1 MVKAGST
8 PEDHNVPGSGFQR
21 LVRNSSFAQ
30 VVDLCGA
37 DKVDFGLQ
45 KRFLITERLKWG
57 LRMEAMNLCN
67 HVNLN
72 APIVN
77 TGNAANGQV
86 TSLRGDPRQIQLSL
100 RLDF

>member
-1 MVKAGST
+1 
-8 PEDHNVPGSGFQR
+8 
-21 LVRNSSFAQ
+21 
-30 VVDLCGA
+30 
-37 DKVDFGLQ
+37 
-45 KRFLITERLKWG
+45 
-57 LRMEAMNLCN
+57 MEAMNLCN